1 MLSDI
6 DRECI
11 AEIIIERFSEA
22 IEKKCPSVNYRNCCA
37 AEAAKEAINQI
48 EAAIGD
54 AVRYYDPNE
63 DYGVDPSEPM
73 HSRAAE

>member
-11 AEIIIERFSEA
+11 AEIIIERFSEV

-54 AVRYYDPNE
+54 AVRYYDPTE
-63 DYGVDPSEPM
+63 DYGMDPSEPVY
-73 HSRAAE
+73 SRTGE